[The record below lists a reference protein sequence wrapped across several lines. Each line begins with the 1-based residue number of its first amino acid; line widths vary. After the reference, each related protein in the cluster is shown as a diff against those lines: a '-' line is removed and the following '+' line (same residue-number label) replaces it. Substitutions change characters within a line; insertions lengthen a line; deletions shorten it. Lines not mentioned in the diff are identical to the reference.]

1 MHSSERHS
9 LSLTAHV
16 RSVPTWIGLLVIA
29 GTLSGCTSGVPSTAS
44 VMTVNG
50 PIAPE
55 QMGTTLPHEHVL
67 VDFAGAEVVSP
78 DRYDR
83 REALETVLPHLQRAR
98 TLGLRTL
105 VEATPAYLGRD
116 PLLLRQL
123 ADASGMHLLV
133 STGYYGARE
142 DQHLPRHAFAD
153 PADSLAARWIREWM
167 TGIDGTGI
175 RPGFIKIGVDGSP
188 LSDVDRKLIQAAA
201 RTHLRTGLT
210 IAAHTGPAAGA
221 LDQLAVLEA
230 EGVHPSAWIWV
241 HAQVEDD
248 STFHVRAARDGAWVS
263 FDGLAPGNVE
273 RYVARVALMKAE
285 GLLHRV
291 LVSHDAG
298 WYHVGEPGGGTFR
311 PYETLFTDLLPALTA
326 AGFTHEEIHQLTD
339 VNPAEAFAVRV
350 RARLP

>member
-1 MHSSERHS
+1 MNPPHTLPIR
-9 LSLTAHV
+9 
-16 RSVPTWIGLLVIA
+16 IGLLAIV
-29 GTLSGCTSGVPSTAS
+29 GTLQGCTSDPPAAAS

-50 PIAPE
+50 AIAPE

-83 REALETVLPHLQRAR
+83 AEVFTTVLPYLQRAR
-98 TLGLRTL
+98 TLGVQTL

-116 PLLLRQL
+116 PLLLKQL

-153 PADSLAARWIREWM
+153 PADSLAARWIRESM
-167 TGIDGTGI
+167 TGIEGTGI
-175 RPGFIKIGVDGSP
+175 RPGFIKIGVDAGP
-188 LSDVDRKLIQAAA
+188 LSEIDRKLIQAAA

-221 LDQLAVLEA
+221 LDQLAVLEV
-230 EGVHPSAWIWV
+230 EGVDPSAWIWV
-241 HAQVEDD
+241 HAQADDD
-248 STFHVRAARDGAWVS
+248 STYHARAARSGAWIS
-263 FDGLAPGNVE
+263 FDGLAPGTVE
-273 RYVARVALMKAE
+273 RYVARVGFMKAE

-311 PYETLFTDLLPALTA
+311 PYETLFTEFLPALEA
-326 AGFTHEEIHQLTD
+326 AGFTGEEIHQLIA
-339 VNPAEAFAVRV
+339 VNPAEAFTVRV
-350 RARLP
+350 RVREP

>member
-1 MHSSERHS
+1 MKPLHT
-9 LSLTAHV
+9 LPA
-16 RSVPTWIGLLVIA
+16 WIGLLVMV
-29 GTLSGCTSGVPSTAS
+29 GTLPGCNSDAPSTAS

-50 PIAPE
+50 PIAAE

-83 REALETVLPHLQRAR
+83 TEVFETVLPHLEQVRA
-98 TLGLRTL
+98 LGLQTL
-105 VEATPAYLGRD
+105 IEATPAYLGRD
-116 PLLLRQL
+116 PLLLKQL
-123 ADASGMHLLV
+123 ADASGMHLLTN
-133 STGYYGARE
+133 TGYYGARE
-142 DQHLPRHAFAD
+142 DQHLPHHAFVESAD
-153 PADSLAARWIREWM
+153 LLAARWAREWT

-175 RPGFIKIGVDGSP
+175 RPGFIKIGVDDGP
-188 LSDVDRKLIQAAA
+188 LSDIDRKLIQAAA

-230 EGVHPSAWIWV
+230 EGVDPSAWIWV
-241 HAQVEDD
+241 HAQAEED
-248 STFHVRAARDGAWVS
+248 STFHVRAARSGAWIS
-263 FDGLAPGNVE
+263 FDGLAPDNVE
-273 RYVARVALMKAE
+273 RYVALVAFMKAE

-311 PYETLFTDLLPALTA
+311 PYDTLFSDFLPALKA
-326 AGFTHEEIHQLTD
+326 AGFTDEEVQQLIA
-339 VNPAEAFAVRV
+339 VNPAGAFTVRV
-350 RARLP
+350 REQ

>member
-1 MHSSERHS
+1 MKPLHTLPIR
-9 LSLTAHV
+9 
-16 RSVPTWIGLLVIA
+16 IGLLVIV
-29 GTLSGCTSGVPSTAS
+29 GTLPGCTSDVPATAS

-67 VDFAGAEVVSP
+67 VDFAGAEAVSP

-83 REALETVLPHLQRAR
+83 REVFETVLPHLQRAR
-98 TLGLRTL
+98 TLGLQTL

-116 PLLLRQL
+116 PVLLKQL

-133 STGYYGARE
+133 NTGYYGARE

-153 PADSLAARWIREWM
+153 PADSLAARWIREWT

-175 RPGFIKIGVDGSP
+175 RPGFIKIGVDGGP
-188 LSDVDRKLIQAAA
+188 LSDIDRKLIQAAA

-230 EGVHPSAWIWV
+230 EGVDPSAWIWV
-241 HAQVEDD
+241 HAQAEDD
-248 STFHVRAARDGAWVS
+248 STFHFRAARSGAWIS
-263 FDGLAPGNVE
+263 FDGLASDNVE
-273 RYVARVALMKAE
+273 LYVARVAFMKAE

-311 PYETLFTDLLPALTA
+311 PYDTLFTDFLPALEA
-326 AGFTHEEIHQLTD
+326 AGFTAEEIHQLIA
-339 VNPAEAFAVRV
+339 VNPAEAFTVRV